1 MTTLTTRA
9 GIAGLMFL
17 VAVATAA
24 YPMASAQGKEPSV
37 VEAWVA
43 APVAG
48 ATSAAAYVEVNNP
61 TMYEIFIVKAA
72 ADGVAGKVELRGAAK
87 GGDAPMVTEFP
98 VPAYGSTSA
107 AAGQPHLR
115 LLELSK
121 PLKAGDTV
129 NLTLTTETGVV
140 MKVAAPVRAQ

>member
-1 MTTLTTRA
+1 MTTLPTRA
-9 GIAGLMFL
+9 SIAGLMLL

-24 YPMASAQGKEPSV
+24 LPAALAQPKEPSV

-43 APVAG
+43 APAAG

-61 TMYEIFIVKAA
+61 TMYEIFIVKAT
-72 ADGVAGKVELRGAAK
+72 ADGVAGKVELRGAASA
-87 GGDAPMVTEFP
+87 GDPPAVTEFP

-121 PLKAGDTV
+121 PLKVGDTV

-140 MKVAAPVRAQ
+140 MKVSAPVRAQ